1 MADVWFA
8 TAYGLGRFR
17 KRVVIKTIRAHLARD
32 PDYIA
37 MLINEASLAA
47 QLTHPNIVPVF
58 DLGCASGVYFIAM
71 EYLPGRTL
79 AQVLNRV
86 RKSGEQVPT
95 WLVLSVLASC
105 CDGLQYAHDRTDPQ
119 GRPLGL
125 LHHDLSPSNVMLS
138 FNGNVSILDFG
149 VACATR
155 LEGHRTRVAP
165 GKYHYMAPER
175 VLGQAAD
182 RRSDLYSLGVV
193 MYQMLTQVRPFDAP
207 SVEELLHRIVSD
219 PAARPRH
226 LVPNL
231 PEEVEYVVCR
241 SMARQVDDRYPDAH
255 AMGAALRRCLRSF
268 GEIHEPSARARYL
281 RLLFPEARES
291 VIHDG
296 VAALEERGFAR
307 DTTGDELGTGEIT
320 SDAVDASPGGAVET
334 PSADAGKAARIAA
347 LARAVGARC

>member
-17 KRVVIKTIRAHLARD
+17 KRVVIKTIRPHLARD

-58 DLGCASGVYFIAM
+58 DLGCADGVYFIAM
-71 EYLPGRTL
+71 EYLPGRTM
-79 AQVLNRV
+79 AQVLSRV
-86 RKSGEQVPT
+86 RKSGDQVPT

-125 LHHDLSPSNVMLS
+125 LHHDLSPSNIMLS
-138 FNGNVSILDFG
+138 FNGNISILDFG

-175 VLGQAAD
+175 VLGQPAD

-193 MYQMLTQVRPFDAP
+193 MYQLLTQARPFDAP
-207 SVEELLHRIVSD
+207 TVEELLHRIVSE
-219 PAARPRH
+219 PAPRPREM
-226 LVPNL
+226 LPNL
-231 PEEVEYVVCR
+231 PDEIEYVVCR

-281 RLLFPEARES
+281 RLLYPEARES
-291 VIHDG
+291 VIHG
-296 VAALEERGFAR
+296 GATALEERSFVRAAGL
-307 DTTGDELGTGEIT
+307 DELGTGEIT
-320 SDAVDASPGGAVET
+320 GDASPTREAET
-334 PSADAGKAARIAA
+334 PSDRPGDDEKAARIAA
-347 LARAVGARC
+347 LARAVSARC